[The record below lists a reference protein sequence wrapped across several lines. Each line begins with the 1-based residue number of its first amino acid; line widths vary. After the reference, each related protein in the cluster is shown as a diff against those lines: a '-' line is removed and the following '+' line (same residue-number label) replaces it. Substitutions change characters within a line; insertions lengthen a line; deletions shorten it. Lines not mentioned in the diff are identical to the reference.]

1 MSFTAIRRALWI
13 ATLASTC
20 FAAQAQDQPP
30 RILREPILGLRYEI
44 AKVRFDPLPAGVLQ
58 RCPTLADDASVRTR
72 LWIHAFARNAG
83 RSYYIVGG
91 YGVHSNPEPPAFPRY
106 VPYDLGTTFFL
117 EGDTC
122 TVLGE
127 PKEVFDAG
135 ASNETSSLI
144 LQRLASDAAAR
155 LARAFG
161 GSERLRT
168 EVRNQHVDPMR
179 LSPELSQA
187 FKPYLGR

>member
-1 MSFTAIRRALWI
+1 MSFTAIRRVLWI

-30 RILREPILGLRYEI
+30 PILREPILGLRYAI
-44 AKVRFDPLPAGVLQ
+44 ATVRFDPLPAGVLQ
-58 RCPTLADDASVRTR
+58 RCPTLADDANVRAR
-72 LWIHAFARNAG
+72 RWIHAFARNAG

-91 YGVHSNPEPPAFPRY
+91 YGIHGNPEPPAFPRY

-117 EGDTC
+117 EADAC

-135 ASNETSSLI
+135 ESDETSRAI
-144 LQRLASDAAAR
+144 LRELAADAVVRLS
-155 LARAFG
+155 RAFG
-161 GSERLRT
+161 GPDRLRA
-168 EVRNQHVDPMR
+168 EVRNQHADPAR
-179 LSPELSQA
+179 LSPALSTA
-187 FKPYLGR
+187 FKPYFGR